1 LNECRQ
7 SMPEVQKLRIGYSA
21 DTFPA
26 HSGVFL
32 SPLIG
37 MDPAANDW
45 LHSPDEIGLGDFGVL
60 LMLSSSSHPAH
71 GKQSASQFLSKVIK
85 QLFDQTLDL
94 PHDDEGII
102 ALLEQYLM
110 RAHQMLCDPANLVWQ
125 TEERLSCSSLGL
137 IRQKKLYLVWVG
149 DIKWYR
155 YNSKGT
161 SGSYFTE
168 DSRWQML
175 TVDHTDHI
183 ENILTNADVGQSA
196 QLFSYKQ
203 QLGQQYPLP
212 ICSKRIVPLYRG
224 DTLVCTQDYLQS
236 AVGETLML
244 QLLGEALDAQS
255 LAVKLLGHLQ
265 HSHSSE
271 NHAVMVAEIIE
282 APVHPGF
289 ISKDREALLDEAKQ
303 FFGLPLPVVSVKREN
318 TEKRKLLAFNK
329 PKDKI
334 SDNEIEPMGVRTVL
348 PFDDYETDTLDEF
361 KAEAPVL
368 MPLDSNHMDI
378 SAEADELP
386 DPKTSGSESSGSKL
400 RIRLTVYPD
409 PEDSVLGPNVTGT
422 VTENESLQETS
433 AGVTD
438 QDKTTHQDSLEVISD
453 MNENL
458 NAKSE
463 KLHEDDAKQ
472 GIEFEEGDNN
482 EEELERPE
490 ADDFLSIQD
499 IVNEEEENEHS
510 SQNIS
515 SPLKDNDVD
524 LNSVDEL
531 NHDEVQGFNTPSEN
545 DSNEEEFDIEV
556 VAKEA
561 EHDEIH
567 EDIFETE
574 VVFPEDQS
582 AGSKQKHTTDVQT
595 EIHPGS
601 DWMQNVKQFI
611 AIMPRW
617 VWFGA
622 AAILIGIIWFL
633 SFDSDPEQLVPA
645 QKKTDET
652 TQSTA
657 EPTKPKKTNQQEE
670 EKAIIEEGP
679 NETESKTIDN
689 PKVTTKKDDKKKI
702 VSLETEPEYDEAI
715 KQNKLQLLDEV
726 NTLWSQKKTLCRKIS
741 SYRNNAPARK
751 QEKLDPLVYD
761 CEQLEEKF
769 SSIYDPKSGFF
780 RTTRYDFLTGTLNNI
795 KVSLNRAENRLD
807 EIRQD

>member
-1 LNECRQ
+1 
-7 SMPEVQKLRIGYSA
+7 MPEVQKLRIGCSA
-21 DTFPA
+21 GILPA
-26 HSGVFL
+26 HSGAFL

-60 LMLSSSSHPAH
+60 LMLASSPQSEN
-71 GKQSASQFLSKVIK
+71 GKLNASQFLCRVIK
-85 QLFDQTLDL
+85 QLFDQTIDL
-94 PHDDEGII
+94 PQDDQGLID
-102 ALLEQYLM
+102 LLEKYLM
-110 RAHQMLCDPANLVWQ
+110 QAHQQLCHSSNVALEKED
-125 TEERLSCSSLGL
+125 RLSCASIGL
-137 IRQKKLYLVWVG
+137 IRHEKLYLVWVG

-175 TVDHTDHI
+175 TVDHTDYM
-183 ENILTNADVGQSA
+183 ENILTNADVDQSA
-196 QLFSYKQ
+196 HLVSYKQ
-203 QLGQQYPLP
+203 QLGQQVPLP

-236 AVGETLML
+236 AVGETVML
-244 QLLGEALDAQS
+244 QLFGEDLDAQS
-255 LAVKLLGHLQ
+255 LAAKLLGHLQ

-303 FFGLPLPVVSVKREN
+303 FFNLPLPVALVKREN

-348 PFDDYETDTLDEF
+348 PFDDYET
-361 KAEAPVL
+361 EAPDELKVETSEL
-368 MPLDSNHMDI
+368 MSLDVKQLDVPS
-378 SAEADELP
+378 EADELN
-386 DPKTSGSESSGSKL
+386 DPITSGVESTGSKL

-409 PEDSVLGPNVTGT
+409 PEDSVIGPHVTGT
-422 VTENESLQETS
+422 VAEHESLQETS
-433 AGVTD
+433 ARVTD

-458 NAKSE
+458 NAESE
-463 KLHEDDAKQ
+463 KLHEGDSKH

-545 DSNEEEFDIEV
+545 DSTEEEFDIEV

-561 EHDEIH
+561 EYDDIH
-567 EDIFETE
+567 EDIFESE

-611 AIMPRW
+611 DAMPRS

-622 AAILIGIIWFL
+622 AAIFLGIIWFL

-652 TQSTA
+652 TQSAT
-657 EPTKPKKTNQQEE
+657 EPTKPKNTNQQEE
-670 EKAIIEEGP
+670 EKAVIEEGP
-679 NETESKTIDN
+679 IEKESKTTDKSKN
-689 PKVTTKKDDKKKI
+689 STKKDDKEKI

-715 KQNKLQLLDEV
+715 QQNKLQLLDEV